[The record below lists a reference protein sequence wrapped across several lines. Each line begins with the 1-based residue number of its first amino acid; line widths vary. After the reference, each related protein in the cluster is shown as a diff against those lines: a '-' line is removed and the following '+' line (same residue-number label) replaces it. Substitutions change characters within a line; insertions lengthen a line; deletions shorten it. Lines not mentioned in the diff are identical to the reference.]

1 MSNVMSMK
9 NIRNRVHRNA
19 FDKSSK
25 CVFSA
30 KVGELLPVWNEEVL
44 PGDKFKININSFT
57 RTMPLNTAAYSR
69 IREYYDFY
77 FVPIRLLW
85 RFSDNFFTQM
95 KTNNSSFSG
104 SISNSGLIQY
114 TTHPY
119 ITSDTIITD
128 FLNRVYFSQWYN
140 YEDPVGDGVISEDYD
155 NLYKVNELGFFRYP
169 LTRKLLEYLGYS
181 NNFYADEDQSDE
193 QSVDYKYGFD
203 EDSNYAFNPF
213 PLLAYQ
219 KIYADYYRF
228 SQWEDIEPW
237 TFNIDYLDED
247 SDEIGSTVI
256 RPYTSSSSSG
266 GASVMR
272 HTMLDLRYCNW
283 DKGMLTGFM
292 SSQQYGDTAYA
303 SPLYGQQTFYEEGT
317 KYYLSS
323 WDNDDGDYN
332 NTGIGLSVLAL
343 RQAEFLQRWKEVSMS
358 GNQDYKDQVEKHWGV
373 KVPNVRSNMCQ
384 YLGGTSSSIDIS
396 EVINTNLDD
405 SDPEIKGKGV
415 GAVRDFIDFEAKEH
429 GIIMCIYHAAPLVD
443 FTSTGVSP
451 LNTKCDFT
459 DYAVP
464 ELDSVGMQSMPL
476 SLLFGAGV
484 YNSDGD
490 ALELEPTEVIGYAP
504 RYYDYKTSVDR
515 VRGVFNTSMMQWVTP
530 LNGSMLYNI
539 VQRSYE
545 KDNVIIPYS
554 FFKVN
559 PSVMDYVFG
568 IVADSGLNSDQ
579 LLVNSYFDVK
589 AVRNLD
595 YNGLPY

>member
-104 SISNSGLIQY
+104 SISNSLLIQY

-119 ITSDTIITD
+119 ITSETIITD
-128 FLNRVYFSQWYN
+128 FLNLVHYPQWTA
-140 YEDPVGDGVISEDYD
+140 YEDPVGDGVISEDDD

-181 NNFYADEDQSDE
+181 NNFYADDDQQDE
-193 QSVDYKYGFD
+193 QSVDYMYGFD

-247 SDEIGSTVI
+247 SDEIGATVV
-256 RPYTSSSSSG
+256 RPYTSSSGS
-266 GASVMR
+266 AAVMR

-303 SPLYGQQTFYEEGT
+303 SPLLGSQDLFDSDSGVSYNITTDSEMFYNG
-317 KYYLSS
+317 S
-323 WDNDDGDYN
+323 GM
-332 NTGIGLSVLAL
+332 GLSVLAL

-396 EVINTNLDD
+396 EVINTNLDN

-451 LNTKCDFT
+451 LNSKCDFT
-459 DYAVP
+459 DYAIP

-490 ALELEPTEVIGYAP
+490 ALALEPTEVIGYAP

-515 VRGVFNTSMMQWVTP
+515 VRGVFNTNMVQWVTP

-559 PSVMDYVFG
+559 PSVMDHIFG
-568 IVADSGLNSDQ
+568 IVADSSLNSDQ